1 MNRVESYLSGSW
13 SIPQIGYP
21 RLPLDGEVFSAF
33 LSIDINKDSIEIPT
47 CVAAELRNAKRKGY
61 TKIIFPLING
71 ESWQGCR
78 VTTCSTSNTIFRTFW
93 ESGLNGT
100 RLAHVITPKG
110 ISYYGGR
117 GIILNSRHE
126 LLMLT
131 TMKAT
136 LRENMV
142 TYSDPV
148 CYLSYEV
155 FEHSNELVEKNLI
168 KVGLP
173 MCSIGIYI
181 FDDTNRICPKVI
193 ITNFDN
199 FIVKP
204 VRPTIDNTTVE
215 QFNKTIVDN
224 YVIK

>member
-1 MNRVESYLSGSW
+1 MNKVESYLSGSW
-13 SIPQIGYP
+13 SIPQLGYP
-21 RLPLDGEVFSAF
+21 RLPLDSEVFSAF
-33 LSIDINKDSIEIPT
+33 LSVDISKNSIEIPI
-47 CVAAELRNAKRKGY
+47 CVASILKQAKKKGY
-61 TKIIFPLING
+61 TRIIFPLIDG
-71 ESWQGCR
+71 EPWQGCR
-78 VTTCSTSNTIFRTFW
+78 VVSCNTSNTIFRKFW
-93 ESGLNGT
+93 EASIDGN

-131 TMKAT
+131 TAKVT
-136 LRENMV
+136 FRENYI
-142 TYSDPV
+142 TLSDPM
-148 CYLSYEV
+148 CYLSYKV

-173 MCSIGIYI
+173 MCSRGIYFTDENI
-181 FDDTNRICPKVI
+181 VYPKVI
-193 ITNFDN
+193 IDN
-199 FIVKP
+199 LDSFIVKP
-204 VRPTIDNTTVE
+204 VRPTMDNATVE